1 MVRGEEGGAA
11 SLEPKGVNSNEVPF
25 TEIKS
30 FPRRS
35 QAGHSL
41 LGPSTPRG
49 DAGPAL
55 LELLQAS
62 QQSKSLRVAAGAR
75 SERLRELGKPR
86 E

>member
-11 SLEPKGVNSNEVPF
+11 SSSTGVNSNEVPF

-35 QAGHSL
+35 QGRALIAGD
-41 LGPSTPRG
+41 PARRG
-49 DAGPAL
+49 EMGPAL
-55 LELLQAS
+55 PELLQAS
-62 QQSKSLRVAAGAR
+62 QQSNHNRGVAAGAR
-75 SERLRELGKPR
+75 SERLRGLGKPR